1 MNWKLILQLS
11 TFGLVMGLATI
22 SIIPSSLEPAF
33 WLVIFLVC
41 AYIIAKQ
48 SPGKPF
54 LHGLLLGLANS
65 IWITAS
71 HIIFFDRYLAN
82 HAREAQMVSSMPVTL
97 SPKILMGITGPVVGL
112 ISGAAIGILAML
124 ATRLLKAQRA

>member
-11 TFGLVMGLATI
+11 TFGLAMGLATI
-22 SIIPSSLEPAF
+22 SIIPSSLEPVF

-54 LHGLLLGLANS
+54 LHGLFLGFANS

-71 HIIFFDRYLAN
+71 HIIFFDRYVAN
-82 HAREAQMVSSMPVTL
+82 HAREAQMMNSMPVSF
-97 SPKILMGITGPVVGL
+97 SPKFLMGVT
-112 ISGAAIGILAML
+112 
-124 ATRLLKAQRA
+124 